1 MPKKS
6 NAGKPAKKTAPVKRR
21 RVTFQFQAA
30 PGSKVSVAGSFNN
43 WDTEAHPLKDRDGTG
58 AHKLILLLAPGL
70 HEYKF
75 FVDGAWCVD
84 PGCAEW
90 VQNDLGT
97 LNSLLRV

>member
-6 NAGKPAKKTAPVKRR
+6 SAGKPAKKTAPVKRR
-21 RVTFQFQAA
+21 RVGFQFQTA
-30 PGSKVSVAGSFNN
+30 PGSQVSVAGSFNN

-58 AHKLILLLAPGL
+58 AYTLTLLLAPGT

-90 VQNDLGT
+90 VQNNLGT